1 MSQKL
6 NSGAAATPHT
16 AATAA
21 AHTAFANGGNAVDA
35 ALAAAAMLTVVYPN
49 QCTIGGDAI
58 AMVGTRDGNVTV
70 VNGSGRSARSLNPAD
85 YAGADGFVPVSG
97 AKSVT
102 VPGLLGAWRVLA
114 ETWGRLPLS
123 DALVPA
129 ASAAATGVPVAPG
142 VARDLIREEHLLV
155 QDPGCREVFFRD
167 GALLREGETL
177 RLDRLAESLAATAEH
192 GTESFY
198 RGPLGRS
205 IVETLRGQGGDL
217 TLDDFAAYEATVE
230 TPVSVMFAGTE
241 YLSAAGNSQGTFFLQ
256 GLAALN
262 VVAEELG
269 HIPDP
274 DGAEA
279 GIVASVL
286 AAAAKDRD
294 RYLGDP
300 EHTEIPAAGLLSTK
314 SAEAMAFSAIA
325 GQAAAASHTRAYGR
339 RTGDTVA
346 IVTADSDGNWVSLI
360 QSAFHAFGSCVLDP
374 TTGILLHNRG
384 ASFSLIPGAANQLAP
399 GRKPAHTLM
408 PVLAR
413 LDGQL
418 IGAHGTMGGRAQP
431 QVHTHLALNLA
442 LGMTPAAATARPR
455 WIVGQMEA
463 GAAAAD
469 DAITIAV
476 ESGVSM
482 TALHKLLDAGF
493 YTKELEALDDAAGH
507 LQVVRQGEGAGI
519 FAVGSDPRSDGL
531 LPPSQGQTSDRK

>member
-1 MSQKL
+1 MSQKFT
-6 NSGAAATPHT
+6 GAAATPHSAATT
-16 AATAA
+16 AAHA
-21 AHTAFANGGNAVDA
+21 AFANGGNAVDA
-35 ALAAAAMLTVVYPN
+35 ALAAAAMLAVVYPN

-70 VNGSGRSARSLNPAD
+70 VNGSGRSAQALNPD
-85 YAGADGFVPVSG
+85 NYIGEDGFVPVSG

-123 DALVPA
+123 DALLPA
-129 ASAAATGVPVAPG
+129 ASAAAAGVPVAPG
-142 VARDLIREEHLLV
+142 VARDLVREEHLLS
-155 QDPGCREVFFRD
+155 QDQGCREVFFRD
-167 GALLREGETL
+167 GALLREGEAMK
-177 RLDRLAESLAATAEH
+177 LDRLAESLAAIAER
-192 GTESFY
+192 GTDAFY
-198 RGPLGRS
+198 RGSLGRS
-205 IVETLRGQGGDL
+205 ILETLRGQGSDL
-217 TLDDFAAYEATVE
+217 TREDFAAYEAAVE
-230 TPVSVMFAGTE
+230 LPVSVMFAGTE

-256 GLAALN
+256 GMSALN

-269 HIPDP
+269 RLPDP

-279 GIVASVL
+279 GIVASIL

-294 RYLGDP
+294 HYLGDL
-300 EHTEIPAAGLLSTK
+300 EHTEIPVHELLSAK
-314 SAEAMAFSAIA
+314 SAEALASGAMA
-325 GQAAAASHTRAYGR
+325 GQAATASRSRAYGR

-374 TTGILLHNRG
+374 ATGILLHNRG
-384 ASFSLIPGAANQLAP
+384 ASFSLTPGAANQLAP
-399 GRKPAHTLM
+399 GRRPAHTLM

-413 LDGQL
+413 RDGQL

-442 LGMTPAAATARPR
+442 LGMTPAEATARPR

-469 DAITIAV
+469 DAMTIAV
-476 ESGVSM
+476 ESGVSV
-482 TALHKLLDAGF
+482 TAVYKLLDAGY

-507 LQVVRQGEGAGI
+507 LQVVRQGAATGT
-519 FAVGSDPRSDGL
+519 FDVGSDPRSDGL
-531 LPPSQGQTSDRK
+531 TNSSKGPTNEGK

>member
-1 MSQKL
+1 MSQKFT
-6 NSGAAATPHT
+6 GAAATPHS

-49 QCTIGGDAI
+49 QCTIGGDVI
-58 AMVGTRDGNVTV
+58 AMVGSDNRNVTV

-102 VPGLLGAWRVLA
+102 VPGLLGAWEVLA
-114 ETWGRLPLS
+114 ETWGMLPLS
-123 DALVPA
+123 EALLPA
-129 ASAAATGVPVAPG
+129 ASAAAAGVPVAPG
-142 VARDLIREEHLLV
+142 VARDLVREEHLLA

-177 RLDRLAESLAATAEH
+177 KLDRLAETLAAIAEH
-192 GTESFY
+192 GTEVFY
-198 RGPLGRS
+198 RGSIGRS

-230 TPVSVMFAGTE
+230 TPVSVMFAGSE

-262 VVAEELG
+262 VVAQELG
-269 HIPDP
+269 HVPDP

-300 EHTEIPAAGLLSTK
+300 GHTETPVAGLLSAK
-314 SAEAMAFSAIA
+314 SAEELALGAIA
-325 GQAAAASHTRAYGR
+325 GKEPASSHGRAYGR

-360 QSAFHAFGSCVLDP
+360 QSAFHAFGSCVVDP
-374 TTGILLHNRG
+374 ATGVLLHNRG
-384 ASFSLIPGAANQLAP
+384 ASFSLTPGAANELAP

-408 PVLAR
+408 PVLVR
-413 LDGQL
+413 RDGQL

-442 LGMTPAAATARPR
+442 LGMSPAEATARPR

-463 GAAAAD
+463 GAAAPD
-469 DAITIAV
+469 DATTISV
-476 ESGVSM
+476 EHGVST
-482 TALHKLLDAGF
+482 TAVLNLLDAGF
-493 YTKELEALDDAAGH
+493 HTKELEALDDAAGH
-507 LQVVRQGEGAGI
+507 LQVVRQEEAPGA

-531 LPPSQGQTSDRK
+531 SVASQRPTSDGK